1 VALPAR
7 DIAGHCWHPLVL
19 VVSPLSQLNSS
30 PVEVDLDPDTPLLW
44 VVRDHFKLK
53 GSKFGC
59 GMGLC
64 GACTMHV
71 NGEAVR
77 TCTLPV
83 SAVQGAAIT
92 SIEGLGTPDN
102 LHPLQQAWV
111 EHSVPQCGYCQSGQ
125 LMSASAL
132 LAKNP
137 NPSDV
142 DIEMAMNGNICRCG
156 TYSKIK
162 SAIKS
167 VSKSVSKSGEAI
179 RTQGSLVEIFDPV
192 LGNKEANS

>member
-1 VALPAR
+1 MIR
-7 DIAGHCWHPLVL
+7 F
-19 VVSPLSQLNSS
+19 QLNNN
-30 PVEVDLDPDTPLLW
+30 PVDVDVDPDTPLLW

-64 GACTMHV
+64 GACTMHM
-71 NGEAVR
+71 NGAAVR

-83 SAVQGAAIT
+83 AAVQGASIT
-92 SIEGLGTPDN
+92 TIEGLGTPDK

-132 LAKNP
+132 LATNP
-137 NPSDV
+137 NPSDA
-142 DIEMAMNGNICRCG
+142 DIDTAMNGNICRCG
-156 TYSKIK
+156 TY
-162 SAIKS
+162 
-167 VSKSVSKSGEAI
+167 
-179 RTQGSLVEIFDPV
+179 
-192 LGNKEANS
+192 

>member
-1 VALPAR
+1 MIR
-7 DIAGHCWHPLVL
+7 F
-19 VVSPLSQLNSS
+19 QLNNN
-30 PVEVDLDPDTPLLW
+30 PVDVDVDPDTPLLW

-64 GACTMHV
+64 GACSMHM
-71 NGEAVR
+71 NGAAVR

-83 SAVQGAAIT
+83 AAVQGASIT
-92 SIEGLGTPDN
+92 TIEGLGTPDK

-132 LAKNP
+132 LATNP
-137 NPSDV
+137 NPSDA
-142 DIEMAMNGNICRCG
+142 DIDTAMNGNICRCG
-156 TYSKIK
+156 TYGKIK
-162 SAIKS
+162 LAIKA
-167 VSKSVSKSGEAI
+167 GAQAI
-179 RTQGSLVEIFDPV
+179 NSATVQTFDPRAV
-192 LGNKEANS
+192 ETQS